1 MLTVIG
7 GPMFSGKTT
16 WLLNYEKILPKGTYK
31 LFKPTVDT
39 RYEKHAYV
47 SHDGVSIPALNL
59 SVTDPHFPTLAP
71 EIKTILIDE
80 VNFFDPSTLLP
91 IIEEQ
96 LQQGRNIVAAG
107 LLYDFAQNPFGATF
121 PLSQKA
127 DKYIELFARCDRCGK
142 KASESYRKVTSQQ
155 QFLLGSSD
163 IYGACC
169 KTCYPILSQT
179 PQK

>member
-16 WLLNYEKILPKGTYK
+16 WLLEKEKVLPNGSYE
-31 LFKPTVDT
+31 LFKPNIDT
-39 RYEKHAYV
+39 RYAVHEFV
-47 SHDGVSIPALNL
+47 NHDGERIPARNL
-59 SVTDPHFPTLAP
+59 STTSPHFPQFSP

-80 VNFFDPSTLLP
+80 LNFFDETIILP
-91 IIEEQ
+91 VIKGQ
-96 LQQGRNIVAAG
+96 LKAGRNVFAAG
-107 LLYDFAQNPFGATF
+107 LLYDFAQKPFGATL
-121 PLSQKA
+121 PLSKKA
-127 DKYIELFARCDRCGK
+127 DKFIELFAICDRCGK
-142 KASESYRKVTSQQ
+142 KASESYRKVASQQ

-169 KTCYPILSQT
+169 KRCWHILTST